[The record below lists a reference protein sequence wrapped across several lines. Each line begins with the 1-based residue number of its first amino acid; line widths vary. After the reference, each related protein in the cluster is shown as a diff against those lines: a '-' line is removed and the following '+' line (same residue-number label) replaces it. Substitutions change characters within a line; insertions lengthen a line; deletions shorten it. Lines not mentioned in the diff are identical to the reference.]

1 LAKKCPKC
9 ALLSPP
15 TALRCDCGFDFRVH
29 QGVKS
34 PGLSYAGFWPRAWA
48 LVVDL
53 LLWPPFIALHVAIYS
68 WYSTTAWVLSGFVL
82 GMIRVAYPIYF
93 HARWGQTVGKMVA
106 RIKVTRPD
114 GTRIMLR
121 HAFLRNAVDLMLW
134 VLYTSSTMYVLAA
147 WPASE
152 WSLIG
157 RDDQHR
163 LLVEHNP
170 LFGTHDAL
178 QQAWMWSELL
188 VLLFNKKRRAL
199 HDFIAGTV
207 VIKVVTLSR

>member
-1 LAKKCPKC
+1 MIEAAQHHVATDRPLALLALRPLSVSVDRRGLPLAKKCPKC

-15 TALRCDCGFDFRVH
+15 TALRCNCGFDFRVH

-34 PGLSYAGFWPRAWA
+34 PGLSYAGFWPRAWT

-53 LLWPPFIALHVAIYS
+53 LLWAPFIALHFAIYS
-68 WYSTTAWVLSGFVL
+68 WYSTTALVLSGFVL

-93 HARWGQTVGKMVA
+93 HARWGQTVGK
-106 RIKVTRPD
+106 
-114 GTRIMLR
+114 
-121 HAFLRNAVDLMLW
+121 
-134 VLYTSSTMYVLAA
+134 MYVLAA